1 MTYLVDGNVLSEP
14 TKASP
19 NDRVVEWLSANES
32 QLVVD
37 PIILGELR
45 IGILTLPAGRKRA
58 GLEHWFSVLARTIEC
73 LPWDA
78 AVSRRWAEL
87 VVTLKSKG
95 RSLPLLDSMIAATAL
110 EYGLTLATRNKRDFK
125 QTGVKV
131 VDPFAD

>member
-19 NDRVVEWLSANES
+19 NGRVVEWLSANET

-45 IGILTLPAGRKRA
+45 IGVLALPAGRKRA

-78 AVSRRWAEL
+78 AVSKRWAEL

-110 EYGLTLATRNKRDFK
+110 EYGLTLATRNNRDFK

>member
-19 NDRVVEWLSANES
+19 NGRVVEWLSANET

-45 IGILTLPAGRKRA
+45 IGILALPAGPKRA
-58 GLEHWFSVLARTIEC
+58 GLEHWFSVLVRTIEC

-78 AVSRRWAEL
+78 AVSKRWAEL

-95 RSLPLLDSMIAATAL
+95 RSVPLLDSMIAATAL

>member
-1 MTYLVDGNVLSEP
+1 MF
-14 TKASP
+14 A
-19 NDRVVEWLSANES
+19 
-32 QLVVD
+32 
-37 PIILGELR
+37 LGR
-45 IGILTLPAGRKRA
+45 RRQQT
-58 GLEHWFSVLARTIEC
+58 
-73 LPWDA
+73 
-78 AVSRRWAEL
+78 RWAEL

>member
-19 NDRVVEWLSANES
+19 NGRVVEWLSANEA

-45 IGILTLPAGRKRA
+45 IGILALPAGRKRA

-73 LPWDA
+73 LPWGA
-78 AVSRRWAEL
+78 AVSKRWAEL

-95 RSLPLLDSMIAATAL
+95 RSVPLLDSMIAATAL